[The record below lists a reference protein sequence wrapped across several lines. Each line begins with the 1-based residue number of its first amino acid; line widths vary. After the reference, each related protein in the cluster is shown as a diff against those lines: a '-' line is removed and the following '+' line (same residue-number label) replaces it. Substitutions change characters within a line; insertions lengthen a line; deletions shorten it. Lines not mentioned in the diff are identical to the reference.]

1 MLSPTYVLR
10 AMRPDRLTNALK
22 TYVGDNMGV
31 DYVEAKPFDI
41 EATKVE
47 MNP

>member
-10 AMRPDRLTNALK
+10 ALVSLSGLIALK